1 MANVNK
7 DRETLKR
14 LVESYGKQDVLKFV
28 NHINEMGYFNK
39 STRLPRP
46 GVLVVVDI
54 SGSMYEILQKS
65 NIDFVNTF
73 RINPNATANITFF
86 ANDILSDNERIP
98 VTQLSAKIK
107 EKLPDAAKNCGPA
120 MSNYNKMFNNL
131 VDFDIKS
138 GKYETVIIITDYDI
152 VDYDEKYDI
161 TWAVEA
167 IEDTTRLIIYDA
179 ENSQFLTDDIEDDIE
194 M

>member
-120 MSNYNKMFNNL
+120 ISNYNKMFNNL
-131 VDFDIKS
+131 VEFDIKS
-138 GKYETVIIITDYDI
+138 GKYETVTDYDI

>member
-1 MANVNK
+1 MKQVDM

-54 SGSMYEILQKS
+54 SGSMYKILENS
-65 NIDFVNTF
+65 NIDFVDTF

-86 ANDILSDNERIP
+86 ANDVLSDNERIP
-98 VTQLSAKIK
+98 VSQLSAKIK
-107 EKLPDAAKNCGPA
+107 EKLPDAIKNCGPA
-120 MSNYNKMFNNL
+120 SSNYNEMLNEL
-131 VDFDIKS
+131 VNFDIKG
-138 GKYETVIIITDYDI
+138 GKYETIIIITDYDI

-167 IEDTTRLIIYDA
+167 IEDTARLIIYDA
-179 ENSQFLTDDIEDDIE
+179 ENSEFLTDEIEDNVE